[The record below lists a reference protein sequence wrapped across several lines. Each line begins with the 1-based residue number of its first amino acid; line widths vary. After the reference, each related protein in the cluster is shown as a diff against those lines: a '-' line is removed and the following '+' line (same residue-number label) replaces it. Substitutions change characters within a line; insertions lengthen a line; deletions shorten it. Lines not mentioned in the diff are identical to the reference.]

1 MTVHFGKAD
10 EEMRQAAA
18 RRGGRVRRALT
29 ELEEA
34 LSDMRVG
41 DIDPKTRRELF
52 GLLDIVE
59 NIDRD
64 GIPCL

>member
-1 MTVHFGKAD
+1 MTATED
-10 EEMRQAAA
+10 TQDTA
-18 RRGGRVRRALT
+18 RRGGRIRRALT

-34 LSDMRVG
+34 LGNVHLG
-41 DIDPKTRRELF
+41 DFSPKTRRELF

-59 NIDRD
+59 NINRD